1 MTSFTSRLIVA
12 STVLAASMGSTASE
26 ESLNAVISNHWD
38 WVLEQY
44 PEYRREFGDMSGT
57 QEWTDLSLD
66 AMARRNQDQAN
77 FIEEL
82 AQIDEDSLSP
92 ESRLNRRMLMTSLE
106 EDQESYANGL
116 HLIALNM
123 RSGPQHLYTTVE
135 RLPMR
140 TEQDYIDWL
149 VRLEK
154 LPTQLDQYLLLLDAG
169 LDQQRVQAQ
178 IIIQRIPN
186 QLDILITEN
195 PEDSPFYEV
204 FETLPSELSDEQ
216 TAAIQSRARD
226 IIGNQVTPAYK
237 RFKAFVEEQYL
248 PASRAEPGIGSLPG
262 GKQIYE
268 MLARHFTTTDLTP
281 QEIHDIGLAEVSRIR
296 GEMEDVIDVPTR

>member
-12 STVLAASMGSTASE
+12 STVFAASMGSAASE

-66 AMARRNQDQAN
+66 AIAKRNQDQAN
-77 FIEEL
+77 FIREL

-154 LPTQLDQYLLLLDAG
+154 LPTQLDQYLSLLDAG

-178 IIIQRIPN
+178 IIIERIPN
-186 QLDILITEN
+186 QLAILITEN
-195 PEDSPFYEV
+195 PD
-204 FETLPSELSDEQ
+204 
-216 TAAIQSRARD
+216 ARLL
-226 IIGNQVTPAYK
+226 IEK
-237 RFKAFVEEQYL
+237 
-248 PASRAEPGIGSLPG
+248 
-262 GKQIYE
+262 
-268 MLARHFTTTDLTP
+268 ML
-281 QEIHDIGLAEVSRIR
+281 
-296 GEMEDVIDVPTR
+296 

>member
-12 STVLAASMGSTASE
+12 STVFAASMGSAASE

-66 AMARRNQDQAN
+66 AIAKRNQDQAS

-82 AQIDEDSLSP
+82 AQIDEDSLNP

-140 TEQDYIDWL
+140 TEQDTSIGWSDWKSCPRNSTSICHCSMPDSISNVCKHKSL
-149 VRLEK
+149 SSVF
-154 LPTQLDQYLLLLDAG
+154 
-169 LDQQRVQAQ
+169 
-178 IIIQRIPN
+178 RI
-186 QLDILITEN
+186 
-195 PEDSPFYEV
+195 S
-204 FETLPSELSDEQ
+204 SLS
-216 TAAIQSRARD
+216 
-226 IIGNQVTPAYK
+226 
-237 RFKAFVEEQYL
+237 
-248 PASRAEPGIGSLPG
+248 
-262 GKQIYE
+262 
-268 MLARHFTTTDLTP
+268 
-281 QEIHDIGLAEVSRIR
+281 
-296 GEMEDVIDVPTR
+296 